1 MNTSLLIF
9 IQFRFLV
16 KNLEVHVLFAGHS
29 SIIQV
34 MSRKGIYVVDDND
47 KAVTE
52 SVLIKSAPFDVVG
65 ENYFNL
71 VNRYKYEVFNLI

>member
-1 MNTSLLIF
+1 MIF

-16 KNLEVHVLFAGHS
+16 KNNYLEVHVLFAGHS

-71 VNRYKYEVFNLI
+71 VNI

>member
-1 MNTSLLIF
+1 MKSRI
-9 IQFRFLV
+9 LV
-16 KNLEVHVLFAGHS
+16 KNLDMLFAGHS

-65 ENYFNL
+65 EIT
-71 VNRYKYEVFNLI
+71 LI

>member
-1 MNTSLLIF
+1 MII
-9 IQFRFLV
+9 IQFRILV
-16 KNLEVHVLFAGHS
+16 KNLDMLFAGHS

-65 ENYFNL
+65 EIT
-71 VNRYKYEVFNLI
+71 LI

>member
-1 MNTSLLIF
+1 M
-9 IQFRFLV
+9 
-16 KNLEVHVLFAGHS
+16 FAGHS

-52 SVLIKSAPFDVVG
+52 SVLIKTAPFDVVG

-71 VNRYKYEVFNLI
+71 VNI

>member
-1 MNTSLLIF
+1 MQSRI
-9 IQFRFLV
+9 LV
-16 KNLEVHVLFAGHS
+16 KNLDMLFAGHS

-65 ENYFNL
+65 EIT
-71 VNRYKYEVFNLI
+71 LI

>member
-1 MNTSLLIF
+1 M
-9 IQFRFLV
+9 V
-16 KNLEVHVLFAGHS
+16 KNLDMLFAGHS

-65 ENYFNL
+65 EIT
-71 VNRYKYEVFNLI
+71 LI

>member
-1 MNTSLLIF
+1 MCIRDS
-9 IQFRFLV
+9 
-16 KNLEVHVLFAGHS
+16 
-29 SIIQV
+29 
-34 MSRKGIYVVDDND
+34 D

>member
-1 MNTSLLIF
+1 
-9 IQFRFLV
+9 
-16 KNLEVHVLFAGHS
+16 
-29 SIIQV
+29 
-34 MSRKGIYVVDDND
+34 MSRKGIYVVDDYD

-71 VNRYKYEVFNLI
+71 LNRYKSEVFNLI